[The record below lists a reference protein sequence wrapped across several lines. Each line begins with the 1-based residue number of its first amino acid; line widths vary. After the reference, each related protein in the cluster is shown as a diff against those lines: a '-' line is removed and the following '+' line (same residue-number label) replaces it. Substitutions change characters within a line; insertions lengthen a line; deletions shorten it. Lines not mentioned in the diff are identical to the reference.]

1 MSQKASTGAYR
12 SHLIMKLGSKL
23 AAPSGAKAGT
33 EKKPFI
39 AAVEPLCH
47 PKSQDKGEFFRKL
60 RSRALPK
67 IDFI

>member
-1 MSQKASTGAYR
+1 
-12 SHLIMKLGSKL
+12 MKLGSKL